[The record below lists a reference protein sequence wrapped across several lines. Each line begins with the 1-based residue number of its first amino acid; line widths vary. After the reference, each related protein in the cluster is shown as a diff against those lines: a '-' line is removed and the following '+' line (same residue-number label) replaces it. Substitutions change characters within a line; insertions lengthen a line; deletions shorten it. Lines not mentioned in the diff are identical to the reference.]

1 MPVKNDH
8 MEKFKPI
15 NDAQLFLLPPSV
27 EDFVPQGHLARLIDE
42 VVEALD
48 TTSIEACYSMMG
60 QKSYHPKIVL
70 KLLIYGYSTGT
81 VSGRKI
87 AAKCESDTAYMY
99 LASMYRPDFRTIND
113 FRKDNLS
120 FFKKC
125 FIDVIKIC
133 QQLKMVNI
141 GTIAI
146 DGTKI
151 RANASIKRTKD
162 REGYQKWLSR
172 VEHQI
177 QDIITRAEKVNA
189 QEDQLH
195 GDARGDELPKE
206 LQQKEK
212 LKSKIQ
218 QALQQLKDDEEK
230 INLTDGD
237 AKMIKN
243 KGSISTNYNCQGAV
257 TEQGIIV
264 SAYATNAAS
273 DKEQL
278 QPIITQAE
286 QNTGEAITTVLAD
299 SGYAS
304 YDNYEALELQ
314 GKTAYMPDQE
324 YDQQSKRA
332 QDPYDRSN
340 FIYHAEQDK
349 YICPQGKE
357 LVFTSLYDNK
367 KKKQKARIYTTTACI
382 DCPVKNLCTK
392 GKQRQIHREDREHL
406 REKARERLNS
416 PPGQAQYLKR
426 MHTIEPVWANIKHNK
441 GIKMFNLRGIEKVN
455 AEFLLHCLCHNI
467 SKIHQHKQRKKAAA

>member
-1 MPVKNDH
+1 

-15 NDAQLFLLPPSV
+15 NDSQLFLLPPSV
-27 EDFVPQGHLARLIDE
+27 EDFVPQGHLARVIDE

-48 TTSIEACYSMMG
+48 TTSIEQRYSDIG
-60 QKSYHPKIVL
+60 QKSYHPKIIL

-125 FIDVIKIC
+125 FVDVIKIC
-133 QQLKMVNI
+133 QQLKMVNV

-151 RANASIKRTKD
+151 RANASVKRTKD
-162 REGYQKWLSR
+162 REGYQKWLDR
-172 VEHQI
+172 VEQQI
-177 QDIITRAEKVNA
+177 QDIITRAEQVNA
-189 QEDQLH
+189 REDQQH
-195 GDARGDELPKE
+195 GDVRGDELPKE

-218 QALQQLKDDEEK
+218 QALNQLKDDEEK

-243 KGSISTNYNCQGAV
+243 KGRITTNYNCQGAV

-278 QPIITQAE
+278 QPIIAQAE
-286 QNTGEAITTVLAD
+286 QNTGEAITTILAD

-314 GKTAYMPDQE
+314 RKTAYMPDQE
-324 YDQQSKRA
+324 YDQQSKRK

-340 FIYHAEQDK
+340 FTYDAEQDK
-349 YICPQGKE
+349 YICPQGNE
-357 LVFTSLYDNK
+357 LAFTRLDSHK
-367 KKKQKARIYTTTACI
+367 KNKQKSRVYTTTACM

-392 GKQRQIHREDREHL
+392 GKQRQIHREFREHL
-406 REKARERLNS
+406 REKARELLNS

-426 MHTIEPVWANIKHNK
+426 MYTIEPVWANIKHNK
-441 GIKMFNLRGIEKVN
+441 GIKMFSLRGIEKVN

-467 SKIHQHKQRKKAAA
+467 SKIHQSMQRKKAAA